1 MMLQVRQL
9 ARAFGGLAAVGN
21 VSLSVDA
28 ASIHTIIGP
37 NGAGKTTLF
46 NLITGALA
54 PDAGSVHFQNTD
66 VTGWPPERLVKTGM
80 VRTFQRS
87 SVFRALPVIENVALA
102 IRARDH
108 VGASLWH
115 PARHER
121 RMLDEAADV
130 LAVVGLQGRE
140 RTLAGQLAH
149 GAQRALDV
157 AIGLALRPRCILMD
171 EPLAGMSRGDREIA
185 AALILKLRDE
195 FGLTVVLVEHD
206 VGMVLRLSDRIT
218 VMNQGQVIACGAPAD
233 IRANEAVRQAYLKG
247 EFAQ

>member
-9 ARAFGGLAAVGN
+9 SRAFGGLAAVSSVN
-21 VSLSVDA
+21 ISVDA

-54 PDAGSVHFQNTD
+54 PDAGSVRFQNTD
-66 VTGWPPERLVKTGM
+66 VTGWLPERLVKAGM

-87 SVFRALPVIENVALA
+87 SVFKQLPVIENVALA
-102 IRARDH
+102 IRARDN
-108 VGASLWH
+108 VGASLWQ
-115 PARHER
+115 PARNEKR
-121 RMLDEAADV
+121 VLGEAADV
-130 LAVVGLQGRE
+130 LTVVGLQGRE

-157 AIGLALRPRCILMD
+157 AIGLALAPRCILMD
-171 EPLAGMSRGDREIA
+171 EPLAGMSRGDRETT

-218 VMNQGQVIACGAPAD
+218 VMNQGQIIACGTPTD
-233 IRANEAVRQAYLKG
+233 IRANEAVRHAYLKG

>member
-1 MMLQVRQL
+1 MLQVKQL
-9 ARAFGGLAAVGN
+9 SRAFGGLTAVSH
-21 VSLSVDA
+21 VSVVVDA

-54 PDAGSVHFQNTD
+54 PDAGSVRFQDAN
-66 VTGWPPERLVKTGM
+66 GWPPERLVKAGL
-80 VRTFQRS
+80 VRTFQRT
-87 SVFRALPVIENVALA
+87 SVFRQLATIENVALA
-102 IRARDH
+102 IRARSG
-108 VGASLWH
+108 VGTSLWQ
-115 PARHER
+115 PARREQR
-121 RMLDEAADV
+121 VLDEAAEV

-140 RTLAGQLAH
+140 HTPAGQLAH

-157 AIGLALRPRCILMD
+157 AIGLALSPTCILMD
-171 EPLAGMSRGDREIA
+171 EPLAGMSRGDREVT

-218 VMNQGQVIACGAPAD
+218 VMSQGQVIACGTPAE
-233 IRANEAVRQAYLKG
+233 IRADEAVRQAYLKG

>member
-1 MMLQVRQL
+1 MLQVKQL
-9 ARAFGGLAAVGN
+9 SRAFGGLTAVSH
-21 VSLSVDA
+21 VSVVVDA

-54 PDAGSVHFQNTD
+54 PDAGSVRFQDAN
-66 VTGWPPERLVKTGM
+66 VTGWSPERLVKAGL
-80 VRTFQRS
+80 VRTFQRT
-87 SVFRALPVIENVALA
+87 SVFKQLAAIENVALA
-102 IRARDH
+102 IRARS
-108 VGASLWH
+108 GIGTSLWQ
-115 PARHER
+115 PARREQR
-121 RMLDEAADV
+121 VLDEAAEV

-140 RTLAGQLAH
+140 RTPAGQLAH

-157 AIGLALRPRCILMD
+157 AIGLALRPTCILMD
-171 EPLAGMSRGDREIA
+171 EPLAGMSRGDREVT

-218 VMNQGQVIACGAPAD
+218 VMSQGQVIACGTPAD
-233 IRANEAVRQAYLKG
+233 IRADEAVRQAYLKG